1 MSPVRWLVSN
11 LSTLLLASV
20 LAVVVWISAV
30 TAANPNVDHIRP
42 VPLEIVGLDPDML
55 VVGNVPTQVRV
66 NLEAPSSVMDSMSAS
81 ENAVQAWVDVSGLE
95 PGTHDLEVQV
105 QVNESFRP
113 VRIGAVV
120 PDIVSVTL
128 EPLLTRTYPVDL
140 EVTGEPAVGYQK
152 GALSYE
158 PSSVIVSGAASL
170 VTQVEEV
177 QASLDISGAIETVER
192 DVTLQAVDQKGEP
205 VSGVNITPVE
215 VSVTQPIFLQGGYQN
230 VIVRV
235 LTTGQP
241 ANGYKLTNITVSPLN
256 VIVFSSDP
264 QLVND
269 LPGYVETEEVDLSG
283 AEDDFDTY
291 VAINLPEE
299 VSVVGDQFVLVR
311 VSIAAI
317 EGSLTMSLPVTPIGL
332 LPIHAALVSPE
343 TVDVILSGPVPILDT
358 LTPDDVR
365 VVVDVSDL
373 DVGIYQLEP
382 QVDVIPD
389 RVEVEALLPST
400 VAVEII
406 IAPTPTPTSP
416 PAPALTATSQP

>member
-1 MSPVRWLVSN
+1 LSPVRWFISN
-11 LSTLLLASV
+11 LSTFLLAIV

-30 TAANPNVDHIRP
+30 TAANPNVDQTRP
-42 VPLEIVGLDPDML
+42 VPLEILGLDLDML
-55 VVGNVPTQVRV
+55 VVGSVPNQVRV
-66 NLEAPSSVMDSMSAS
+66 SLEAPSSVMDSMSAS
-81 ENAVQAWVDVSGLE
+81 DNAVQAWVTVSGLE

-113 VRIGAVV
+113 VRVGDVI
-120 PDIVSVTL
+120 PDIVSITL
-128 EPLLTRTYPVDL
+128 EPLLTRTYPVEL

-152 GALSYE
+152 GIPRYE
-158 PSSVIVSGAASL
+158 PTSVIISGAASL
-170 VTQVEEV
+170 VSQVEEV

-192 DVTLQAVDQKGEP
+192 DVTLQAVDQNGEL
-205 VSGVNITPVE
+205 VTGVNLTPLE

-235 LTTGQP
+235 VTVGQP
-241 ANGYKLTNITVSPLN
+241 ANGYKLTNITVAPLN
-256 VIVFSSDP
+256 LIVFSSDP

-291 VAINLPEE
+291 VAINLPEG

-317 EGSLTMSLPVTPIGL
+317 EGSLTMSLPVTPVGL

-373 DVGIYQLEP
+373 ELGIYQLEP
-382 QVDVIPD
+382 QVDILPD
-389 RVEVEALLPST
+389 RIEVEAILPST

-416 PAPALTATSQP
+416 PIPAPTATSQP

>member
-1 MSPVRWLVSN
+1 LSPVRWFISN
-11 LSTLLLASV
+11 LSTFLLAIV

-30 TAANPNVDHIRP
+30 TAANPNVDQTRP
-42 VPLEIVGLDPDML
+42 VPLEILGLDLDML
-55 VVGNVPTQVRV
+55 VVGSVPNQVRV
-66 NLEAPSSVMDSMSAS
+66 SLEAPSSVMDSMSAS
-81 ENAVQAWVDVSGLE
+81 DNAVQAWVTVSGLE

-113 VRIGAVV
+113 VRVGDVI
-120 PDIVSVTL
+120 PDIVSITL
-128 EPLLTRTYPVDL
+128 EPLLTRTYPVEL

-152 GALSYE
+152 GIPRYE
-158 PSSVIVSGAASL
+158 PTSVIISGAASL
-170 VTQVEEV
+170 VSQVEEV

-192 DVTLQAVDQKGEP
+192 DVTLQAVDQNGEL
-205 VSGVNITPVE
+205 VTGVNLTPLE

-235 LTTGQP
+235 VTVGQP
-241 ANGYKLTNITVSPLN
+241 ANGYKLTNITVAPLN
-256 VIVFSSDP
+256 LIVFSSDP

-291 VAINLPEE
+291 VAINLPEG

-317 EGSLTMSLPVTPIGL
+317 EGSLTMSLPVTPVGL

-343 TVDVILSGPVPILDT
+343 TVDVILSGPVPILDM

-373 DVGIYQLEP
+373 ELGIYQLEP
-382 QVDVIPD
+382 QVDILPD
-389 RVEVEALLPST
+389 RIEVEAILPST

-416 PAPALTATSQP
+416 PIPAPTATSQP

>member
-1 MSPVRWLVSN
+1 
-11 LSTLLLASV
+11 
-20 LAVVVWISAV
+20 
-30 TAANPNVDHIRP
+30 
-42 VPLEIVGLDPDML
+42 ML

-66 NLEAPSSVMDSMSAS
+66 TLEAPSSVMDSMSVS

-113 VRIGAVV
+113 VRIGAVI
-120 PDIVSVTL
+120 PDIVSVAL
-128 EPLLTRTYPVDL
+128 EPLLTRTYPVNL

-152 GALSYE
+152 GAPSYE

-170 VTQVEEV
+170 VTQIEEV
-177 QASLDISGAIETVER
+177 QASLDISGAIETIER
-192 DVTLQAVDQKGEP
+192 DLTLVALDQKGEP

-215 VSVTQPIFLQGGYQN
+215 VSVTQPIFLLGGYQN

-235 LTTGQP
+235 VTTGQP

-269 LPGYVETEEVDLSG
+269 LPGYVESEEVDLSG
-283 AEDDFDTY
+283 EEDDFDTY
-291 VAINLPEE
+291 VAINLPEG

-317 EGSLTMSLPVTPIGL
+317 EGSLTMSVPVTPIGL

-358 LTPDDVR
+358 LTPDDIR

>member
-1 MSPVRWLVSN
+1 LSPVRWIVSN
-11 LSTLLLASV
+11 LSTLLLATV

-30 TAANPNVDHIRP
+30 TAANPNVEQTRP
-42 VPLEIVGLDPDML
+42 VSLEIVGLDADML

-81 ENAVQAWVDVSGLE
+81 ENSVRAWVDVSGLE

-113 VRIGAVV
+113 VRIGGVI
-120 PDIVSVTL
+120 PDIVSITL
-128 EPLLTRTYPVDL
+128 ESLLTRTYPVELD
-140 EVTGEPAVGYQK
+140 VTGEPAVGYQK
-152 GALSYE
+152 GSPRYE
-158 PSSVIVSGAASL
+158 PSSVIVSGPASL

-177 QASLDISGAIETVER
+177 QASLDISGATETIER
-192 DVTLQAVDQKGEP
+192 DVTLRSVNENGEL
-205 VSGVNITPVE
+205 VAGVNVTPVE
-215 VSVTQPIFLQGGYQN
+215 VSVTQPIFLLGGYQN

-235 LTTGQP
+235 VTTGQP
-241 ANGYKLTNITVSPLN
+241 ANGYKLTNITISPLN

-269 LPGYVETEEVDLSG
+269 LPGYVETEQVDLSG

-291 VAINLPEE
+291 VAINLPEG
-299 VSVVGDQFVLVR
+299 VSVVGDEFVLVR

-317 EGSLTMSLPVTPIGL
+317 EGSLTMSLPVTPLGL

-343 TVDVILSGPVPILDT
+343 TIDVILSGPVPILDT
-358 LTPDDVR
+358 LSPDDVR

-373 DVGIYQLEP
+373 DLGIYQLEP
-382 QVDVIPD
+382 QVDIIPD
-389 RVEVEALLPST
+389 RVEVETLLPST
-400 VAVEII
+400 VSVEII

-416 PAPALTATSQP
+416 PAPAPTATSQP